1 MICSLSGHTYDMKCA
16 HCCAR
21 MLIAAR
27 PGRRQHDAILASIQ
41 NIKGHPTI
49 EQIQEWIRRIDSDR
63 AAGLSARG

>member
-27 PGRRQHDAILASIQ
+27 PGRRQQEAILASIQ
-41 NIKGHPTI
+41 KVRDHPTI
-49 EQIQEWIRRIDSDR
+49 DHIQEWIRRIDSDR
-63 AAGLSARG
+63 AEGLPARG